1 MKKIYQKHGDGVQ
14 DPSLVVQSDP
24 LFRDVLGS
32 GVNRRDFL
40 KISAATAAAVTSG
53 MAAGPSFASK

>member
-14 DPSLVVQSDP
+14 DPNLEVQTDP

-40 KISAATAAAVTSG
+40 KISAATAAAV
-53 MAAGPSFASK
+53 AAA